1 MITINGRELSRGEE
15 DIIMLSL
22 FSSEVDA
29 VSHLYKTKDTKFK
42 RYLWRYRNVVKNLI
56 NEINEDIEE

>member
-1 MITINGRELSRGEE
+1 MITINGRELSKGEE
-15 DIIMLSL
+15 DIILLSL

-29 VSHLYKTKDTKFK
+29 VIQLHETKDTKFK

-56 NEINEDIEE
+56 DEINEDIK